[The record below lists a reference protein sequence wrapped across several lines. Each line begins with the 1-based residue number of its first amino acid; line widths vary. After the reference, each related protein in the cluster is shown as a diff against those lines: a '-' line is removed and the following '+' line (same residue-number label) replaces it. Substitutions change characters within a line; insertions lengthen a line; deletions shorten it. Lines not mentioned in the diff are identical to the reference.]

1 MSLAHLEEAA
11 EEMCQDLE
19 QSQLLSL
26 PMLDLTLL
34 IAAMHLQE
42 IKELQSFNFEMVFS
56 EFNK

>member
-1 MSLAHLEEAA
+1 
-11 EEMCQDLE
+11 MCQDLE
-19 QSQLLSL
+19 QSQLLGL